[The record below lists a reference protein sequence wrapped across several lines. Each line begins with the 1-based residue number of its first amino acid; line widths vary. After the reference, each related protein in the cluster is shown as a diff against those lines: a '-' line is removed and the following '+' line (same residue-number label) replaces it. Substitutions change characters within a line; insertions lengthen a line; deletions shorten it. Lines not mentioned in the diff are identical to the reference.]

1 MALLLKAE
9 CHSYT
14 NEKMFVP
21 ERVNAKK
28 KKKKKIYVFFFY
40 FILVT
45 KIDHE
50 NY

>member
-1 MALLLKAE
+1 MLSTSLVALLLKAE

-28 KKKKKIYVFFFY
+28 KKKVLV
-40 FILVT
+40 LVT